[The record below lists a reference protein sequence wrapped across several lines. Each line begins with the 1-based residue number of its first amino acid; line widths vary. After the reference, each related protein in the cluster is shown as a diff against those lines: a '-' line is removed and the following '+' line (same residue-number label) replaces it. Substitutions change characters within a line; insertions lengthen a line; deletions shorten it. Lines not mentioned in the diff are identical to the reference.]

1 MKYTENYNLA
11 KPDPTDLVD
20 VSVINGNMDKI
31 DKKMKEVETA
41 ANKADHVVD
50 VVLYAYRWA
59 GASAPYSQT
68 VSVPGLKSTDII
80 RVMSAVTSSTPLS
93 SIDTWEKMASMIKFG
108 VAQDGQAIFYCP
120 KKKPTS
126 DFKIKLVGVSG
137 A

>member
-1 MKYTENYNLA
+1 MKYTGNYNLA

-20 VSVINGNMDKI
+20 ISVINGNMDKI

-41 ANKADHVVD
+41 AGKADHVVD
-50 VVLYAYRWA
+50 VVLYAHRWT
-59 GASAPYSQT
+59 GTSAPYSQT

-126 DFKIKLVGVSG
+126 DFKIRLVGVSST
-137 A
+137 